1 MNLFLEY
8 EQNKKV
14 KETPELLVGQTR
26 YWNKSWYGKTLD
38 FELRNAFLVEYYE
51 PNLQLYRVKYLND
64 NFCGSEMLDHILD
77 TSVELIQTLSELA
90 PDT

>member
-1 MNLFLEY
+1 MTNLFLEY

-14 KETPELLVGQTR
+14 KENPELLVGQTR

-38 FELRNAFLVEYYE
+38 FELGNAFIVEFYE
-51 PNLQLYRVKYLND
+51 PSRNICRVKYFRGGFSGDEYPEFIIN
-64 NFCGSEMLDHILD
+64 NSAE
-77 TSVELIQTLSELA
+77 TLVKLA